1 MPFMRAGLQHCGRVC
16 AVSTGQNISRA
27 AALRPFQ
34 KAYSLTHCPKNHPH
48 IVAAPVH
55 VQADKRPLALGTL
68 ALEEHMTAYKQASN
82 PYLHSDQVA
91 DWLHLHA
98 CIATVHL

>member
-1 MPFMRAGLQHCGRVC
+1 M
-16 AVSTGQNISRA
+16 
-27 AALRPFQ
+27 
-34 KAYSLTHCPKNHPH
+34 
-48 IVAAPVH
+48 AAPVH